1 MKWKVFKE
9 EGRSRRAINGIKK
22 RMFLDSDSF
31 FWGGVANE
39 DIPKFPRS
47 APASLSPG

>member
-9 EGRSRRAINGIKK
+9 EGRSRRAINRSKK

-31 FWGGVANE
+31 FLGGKGAARFYFYYLLLLFF
-39 DIPKFPRS
+39 IS
-47 APASLSPG
+47 